1 MERGVDRSVGRSV
14 VCAWGSVV
22 AGVVGVW
29 VGLGLGIGVDFGLV
43 VWFSLA
49 CGCLGLGLVLKGRA
63 RGVCLLITVGA
74 LMGGYT
80 GARVGVV
87 DSDRVD
93 VLAGV
98 VGGGADT
105 AAVRVR
111 GGVVEGVQVA
121 EGRRADWEPVMWAGV
136 RGRCGVAVDAVLTG
150 EGWVRG
156 SGVVRVVMGVEDGDG
171 IRVGDVVEVFGV
183 MRGNRGARNVGDREW
198 DLVANMEGRA
208 GVISVVGGGGISV
221 VGDGGWISVLRR
233 WREVVRDRAMA
244 SLGLVGDW
252 EEDSGKVVVG
262 ALLLGE
268 RTGGAGREVER
279 GFARVG
285 VGHVLAISGFHV
297 ALLVGV
303 CVLFLRV
310 LGVERAWV
318 EGLVVCLVFVVMC
331 VLVPV
336 RVPMV
341 RAMVLIGGLMVGRGM
356 GRRYDTMTVLGWV
369 AFGLLVWRPLDVLGL
384 GWQLSVGV
392 TGLLVWMG
400 RVGDIGGVGGKI
412 TGGSPVPRGFGGGV
426 LGSGLGWV
434 WKGLRVNGAC
444 WLLAM
449 PAVMWHVGVVSVVGV
464 VMAVVVAAMAGWLMV
479 VGYGQV
485 LVGVVWPRAG
495 EMTVGIVEAVSG
507 WVAGFVGWVDGF
519 GWASVR
525 GVNLG
530 VGWTVVATVVI
541 WLVLTRASVVTRSRL
556 VIACVVLVVWGGI
569 EYRVRGFVDGVR
581 VEMVDVGDG
590 SAYLVRSGWETM
602 VYDCGSLDYRVG
614 GTVERVA
621 RARGVRTIGVAIVSH
636 DNLDHF
642 NGLVE
647 LSRAG
652 VGFDRVYVG
661 AAMERDPSRAW
672 SAVRAELVARGAEVV
687 VMGSGDGFVL
697 GEARV
702 ECVSG
707 GEMLEGMGSNDT
719 SLVVR
724 VELETKIGA
733 RAVLMTGD
741 VAGVGIGMIG
751 DEDLNGVVVME
762 LPHHG
767 SMNASVRGLVERV
780 DPAVVLQSTGGERV
794 DGRWRGMQEGR
805 LWYASGADGGVGG
818 GAWVEIGKDGIIQSG
833 WSVVD

>member
-1 MERGVDRSVGRSV
+1 M
-14 VCAWGSVV
+14 
-22 AGVVGVW
+22 VGVW
-29 VGLGLGIGVDFGLV
+29 AGLDGGIGVDFGLV
-43 VWFSLA
+43 GWFSLA
-49 CGCLGLGLVLKGRA
+49 CGCLGLGLVLGGWV
-63 RGVCLLITVGA
+63 RGVCLLFAVGA
-74 LMGGYT
+74 LMAGYT
-80 GARVGVV
+80 GARVGGGWGVGL
-87 DSDRVD
+87 DRVD

-98 VGGGADT
+98 VDRGSDT
-105 AAVRVR
+105 AAGR
-111 GGVVEGVQVA
+111 GRGVVVEGVQIA
-121 EGRRADWEPVMWAGV
+121 EGRREVWEPVMWAGV
-136 RGRCGVAVDAVLTG
+136 RGRCGVRVDEVMTA
-150 EGWVRG
+150 EGWVRA
-156 SGVVRVVMGVEDGDG
+156 SGLVRVVMSAADGEG
-171 IRVGDVVEVFGV
+171 IRAGDVVEVVGV
-183 MRGNRGARNVGDREW
+183 MRGNRVARNVGDREW

-208 GVISVVGGGGISV
+208 GVISVVGGGGIAV
-221 VGDGGWISVLRR
+221 VGESGWISVLRR

-244 SLGLVGDW
+244 GLGLVGDW

-303 CVLFLRV
+303 CVLLLRV
-310 LGVERAWV
+310 VGVERAWV

-341 RAMVLIGGLMVGRGM
+341 RAMVLIGGLMVGRGL

-369 AFGLLVWRPLDVLGL
+369 AFGLMVWRPLDVLGL

-400 RVGDIGGVGGKI
+400 RDVGVDRERGVL
-412 TGGSPVPRGFGGGV
+412 VRGGG
-426 LGSGLGWV
+426 LFGWV
-434 WKGLRVNGAC
+434 WKGLGVNGAC
-444 WLLAM
+444 WLLAL
-449 PAVMWHVGVVSVVGV
+449 PAVMWHAGVVSVVGV
-464 VMAVVVAAMAGWLMV
+464 LMAVVVAAMAGVLMV

-485 LVGVVWPRAG
+485 LVAVVWPTLG
-495 EMTVGIVEAVSG
+495 DKTLGVVEVASG
-507 WVAGFVGWVDGF
+507 WVAGFVEWVDGF
-519 GWASVR
+519 GWSSVR

-530 VGWTVVATVVI
+530 IGWTVFATVVV
-541 WLVLTRASVVTRSRL
+541 WLVLTRARVVTRRRAA
-556 VIACVVLVVWGGI
+556 IACVVLVVWGGI
-569 EYRVRGFVDGVR
+569 EFRARGYVDGVR

-602 VYDCGSLDYRVG
+602 VYDCGSLDFRVG
-614 GTVERVA
+614 GTAERVA
-621 RARGVRTIGVAIVSH
+621 WARGVRRIDSVIVSH

-642 NGLVE
+642 NGLVD
-647 LSRAG
+647 LARAG

-661 AAMERDPSRAW
+661 AAMEAEPSRAW
-672 SAVRAELVARGAEVV
+672 SAVRAELIALGAELV
-687 VMGSGDGFVL
+687 VMGAGDEIVFGS
-697 GEARV
+697 ARAV
-702 ECVSG
+702 CVSG

-724 VELETKIGA
+724 FEIETRDGV

-741 VAGVGIGMIG
+741 IDGAGIGMIG
-751 DEDLNGVVVME
+751 DEAFDGVVAME

-794 DGRWRGMQEGR
+794 DGRWSSLHVGR
-805 LWYASGADGGVGG
+805 RWYASGAEDGGGAGG
-818 GAWVEIGKDGIIQSG
+818 GAWVQIGMDGAVASG
-833 WSVVD
+833 WSARE

>member
-1 MERGVDRSVGRSV
+1 
-14 VCAWGSVV
+14 
-22 AGVVGVW
+22 
-29 VGLGLGIGVDFGLV
+29 
-43 VWFSLA
+43 
-49 CGCLGLGLVLKGRA
+49 
-63 RGVCLLITVGA
+63 
-74 LMGGYT
+74 
-80 GARVGVV
+80 
-87 DSDRVD
+87 
-93 VLAGV
+93 
-98 VGGGADT
+98 
-105 AAVRVR
+105 
-111 GGVVEGVQVA
+111 
-121 EGRRADWEPVMWAGV
+121 MWAGV
-136 RGRCGVAVDAVLTG
+136 RGRCGVRVEEVMTA
-150 EGWVRG
+150 EGWVRA

-171 IRVGDVVEVFGV
+171 IRAGDVVEVVGV
-183 MRGNRGARNVGDREW
+183 MRGNRGARNVGDRDW

-208 GVISVVGGGGISV
+208 GVISVVGGGGVEV
-221 VGDGGWISVLRR
+221 VGDGGRGFGGWISVLRR
-233 WREVVRDRAMA
+233 WREVVRERAMA
-244 SLGLVGDW
+244 GLGLVGDW

-318 EGLVVCLVFVVMC
+318 EGVVVCLVFVVMC

-341 RAMVLIGGLMVGRGM
+341 RAMVLIGGLMVGRGL

-412 TGGSPVPRGFGGGV
+412 TGGTPVPRGFGVV

-464 VMAVVVAAMAGWLMV
+464 VMAVVVASMAGWLMV

-485 LVGVVWPRAG
+485 LVGVVWPGAG
-495 EMTVGIVEAVSG
+495 EKTVGIVEAVSG
-507 WVAGFVGWVDGF
+507 WVAGFAGWVDGF
-519 GWASVR
+519 GWSSVR

-530 VGWTVVATVVI
+530 VGWTVFATVVV
-541 WLVLTRASVVTRSRL
+541 WLVLTRAVTRSRL
-556 VIACVVLVVWGGI
+556 VIACVVLIVWGGI

-621 RARGVRTIGVAIVSH
+621 RARGVRTIGVAVVSH

-647 LSRAG
+647 LARAG

-687 VMGSGDGFVL
+687 VMGAGDGFVF

-751 DEDLNGVVVME
+751 DDDLEGVVVME

-794 DGRWRGMQEGR
+794 DGRWLEFHTGR
-805 LWYASGADGGVGG
+805 RWYASGAGGVGGGGTGGGTGG
-818 GAWVEIGKDGIIQSG
+818 GAWVEVGRDGVVRSG
-833 WSVVD
+833 WSVGE